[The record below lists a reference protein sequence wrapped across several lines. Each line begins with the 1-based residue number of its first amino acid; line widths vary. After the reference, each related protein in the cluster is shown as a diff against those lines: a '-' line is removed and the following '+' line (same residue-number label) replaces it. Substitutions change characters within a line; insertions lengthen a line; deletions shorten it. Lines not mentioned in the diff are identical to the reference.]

1 MPSASLSA
9 APGPG
14 AARLLLL
21 RRLALRHLSSLMAAG
36 LLLGLA
42 PLAASAHPDHQQPSQ
57 QHQKAGESSQHHHH

>member
-14 AARLLLL
+14 AARLLL
-21 RRLALRHLSSLMAAG
+21 RHLSSFMAAG